1 MIRGLL
7 LSLLLLTSQAWA
19 QNITALPAP
28 SSGAVGGDL
37 SGTLPNPVVAKIN
50 GTTIGAAATLGIGSG
65 LASTGG
71 NIVSAGAQR
80 VLCSVRTANFNTTAD
95 QVCTI
100 PAAVTTWAPT
110 AIWTTNCTTS
120 LTTAA
125 GGIYPTTAKGGTPLV
140 AAVQVYTALTAS
152 TIILPLTLAANI
164 ATTRYAINTVYLS
177 LTLGQGT
184 AATCDLFLIGVD
196 LT

>member
-1 MIRGLL
+1 MRWLALL
-7 LSLLLLTSQAWA
+7 LALCAGPAVA
-19 QNITALPAP
+19 QSVTALPAP

-50 GTTIGAAATLGIGSG
+50 GTTVGAAATLGIGSG

-71 NIVSAGAQR
+71 NIVTSGGQR
-80 VLCSVRTANFNTTAD
+80 VLCSIRAANMNSTAD

-100 PAAVTTWAPT
+100 PAAITAWAPT
-110 AIWTTNCTTS
+110 AVWCTNASTN

-140 AAVQVYTALTAS
+140 AAVQVFTALTAS

-164 ATTRYAINTVYLS
+164 ATTRYVVNSIYLS
-177 LTLGQGT
+177 LTLGQGS
-184 AATCDLFLIGVD
+184 AATADCYLVGVD